1 MENKIIEYKLRTPID
16 NLFDD
21 IGKILM
27 PNGFTYMT
35 FLDREFLAFNKERNI
50 VFHVND
56 IYNYS
61 TLRAYYKQPV
71 YDGRLHDIRYCKR
84 FEDCFPETS
93 EFPIFTDTNFLCL
106 YSGYEDYES
115 DDILEISLSKM
126 QMIPSLWDA
135 IGEENRQLYYQLK
148 NQKVKKL

>member
-35 FLDREFLAFNKERNI
+35 FLDSEFLAFNKERNI

-56 IYNYS
+56 ICNYS

-71 YDGRLHDIRYCKR
+71 NDGRLHDIRQFKR
-84 FEDCFPETS
+84 FEECFSKTS

-106 YSGYEDYES
+106 YSGCEDYES
-115 DDILEISLSKM
+115 DDVLEISLSKM